1 MFQSQNLNKLKN
13 LLLKYESES
22 FFPETIKDPPESDS
36 LSIEAQRI
44 IGILNA
50 IKWENKDLQSKILIL
65 QESFNVLQK
74 KHNETLEAHSL
85 EKLKYEGTIARNLT
99 MIENLLQDKQN
110 LNEEIEKIMKE
121 KNEAEHK
128 KTEIVSFYREKLKN
142 ELKNQKENLENLEK
156 NKRKQWYA
164 EKTREIK
171 DLTVRGLEPE
181 LARILEGH
189 KKEMKGLEEKYQ
201 KEVEEEREKLR
212 IEFEE
217 NKKHLTLDF
226 DYKDE
231 MRRRIFDS
239 QIQDELRKN
248 EALWVR
254 EKERMIL
261 RFEEELQQKEMQ
273 RKIEKEN
280 FELKLKLLSEKP

>member
-22 FFPETIKDPPESDS
+22 FPETIKDPPEADS
-36 LSIEAQRI
+36 LSIEAQRTI
-44 IGILNA
+44 AILKA
-50 IKWENKDLQSKILIL
+50 IKQENKDLQSKILIL
-65 QESFNVLQK
+65 QESFNILQK
-74 KHNETLEAHSL
+74 KHNEALEAHSL

-142 ELKNQKENLENLEK
+142 ELKNQKENIENLEK

-164 EKTREIK
+164 EKTKEIK

-201 KEVEEEREKLR
+201 KEVEEEKEKLR

-217 NKKHLTLDF
+217 NKKHLILDF

-239 QIQDELRKN
+239 QIQEELRKN

-254 EKERMIL
+254 EKERMLL
-261 RFEEELQQKEMQ
+261 RFEEELHQKEMQ
-273 RKIEKEN
+273 RTIEKEN

>member
-22 FFPETIKDPPESDS
+22 FPETIKDPLENDS
-36 LSIEAQRI
+36 LSLEAQRA
-44 IGILNA
+44 IGLLKA
-50 IKWENKDLQSKILIL
+50 IKQENKDLQSKIIIL
-65 QESFNVLQK
+65 QESFNFLQQ
-74 KHNETLEAHSL
+74 KHNEALEAHSL

-99 MIENLLQDKQN
+99 MIENLLLDKQN
-110 LNEEIEKIMKE
+110 LNEEIEKLMKE

-128 KTEIVSFYREKLKN
+128 KTEIASFYREKLKN

-164 EKTREIK
+164 EKTKEIK

-189 KKEMKGLEEKYQ
+189 KKEMKALEEKYQ
-201 KEVEEEREKLR
+201 KEVEEERERLR

-239 QIQDELRKN
+239 QIQDELKKS

-254 EKERMIL
+254 EKERLTL

-273 RKIEKEN
+273 RRIEKEN
-280 FELKLKLLSEKP
+280 FDLKLKLLSART